1 MIQWPSM
8 TNEVFIEQV
17 WRYYQDHGRH
27 ELPWR
32 QRDSKGAVDPYHVLV
47 SELMLQQT
55 QVNRVIPKFQEFTEV
70 FPTFIS
76 LAQAPLSGVLT
87 LWSGLG
93 YNRRAKFLWQS
104 AGIVTNDFNGI
115 LPDQRADLV
124 TLPGIGPNTAGA
136 IMAYAYNKPVVFIE
150 TNIRTVFIHHFFPE
164 EKEIPDTALVPL
176 ILCTLPKGNPRE
188 WYWALMDYGTYLKQ
202 TVGNVSRASKHFV
215 KQSTF
220 KGSRRQIRGQVI
232 RLLTRRPHSKGELAE
247 IINDQRLV
255 SVLADLCSEGFIAFS
270 DDLYQLRT

>member
-1 MIQWPSM
+1 M
-8 TNEVFIEQV
+8 TNEVFIEHV

-124 TLPGIGPNTAGA
+124 TLPGIGP
-136 IMAYAYNKPVVFIE
+136 
-150 TNIRTVFIHHFFPE
+150 
-164 EKEIPDTALVPL
+164 
-176 ILCTLPKGNPRE
+176 
-188 WYWALMDYGTYLKQ
+188 
-202 TVGNVSRASKHFV
+202 
-215 KQSTF
+215 
-220 KGSRRQIRGQVI
+220 
-232 RLLTRRPHSKGELAE
+232 
-247 IINDQRLV
+247 
-255 SVLADLCSEGFIAFS
+255 
-270 DDLYQLRT
+270 